1 MRYAWLLLGYFGAYF
16 FAAAIAFPPH
26 DGDLY
31 WQRWLGA
38 TIVATGHVPRALG
51 SEAFAAPNAPWVPQ
65 EWLFA
70 IAASA
75 SRGPLGRI
83 VFSSAC
89 ALGALGAL
97 AIACALA
104 VRRGASVRA
113 AALCALFGGI
123 GLRASFGVRAQ
134 VVVWPLFA
142 LFLFVLDIDGPW
154 CYAAIAVAAV
164 WSNVHASALL
174 APILAAASALGS
186 AFDERGLGKR
196 TRRLA
201 LVTVLCAVAI
211 CCNPLGWDLPRYAIG
226 LYNNPI
232 KTYIVEWKVTD
243 IDDTSFAYGALPLL
257 LLAMV
262 LGTRGASGRGWR
274 DFFVL
279 TTMGFLLLSAARNV
293 PLFSI
298 AAIGIVAPA
307 LTRRFATFAR
317 FATAAPA
324 KRDRAA
330 NLAIAAGALLGG
342 IALGWRL
349 VATAPA
355 PTTLANAPLAALTK
369 LPGEHRV
376 LCEDF
381 AWCSLLLGVPHERVF
396 IDGRA
401 DPFPR
406 NVWHDYVAM
415 ELLEPSW
422 HELLD
427 RYAIDAVVVTRSAP
441 LDQALAI
448 VGGWRAAYTDKTY
461 RLWLRSLNRT

>member
-1 MRYAWLLLGYFGAYF
+1 MRYAWLLLGFFGARF

-38 TIVATGHVPRALG
+38 TILATGAVPRALG

-70 IAASA
+70 IAADA
-75 SRGPLGRI
+75 GRGPLGWV
-83 VFSSAC
+83 VFSSSC
-89 ALGALGAL
+89 ALAALGAL
-97 AIACALA
+97 ATACGLAL
-104 VRRGASVRA
+104 RRGASARA
-113 AALCALFGGI
+113 AALCAAFGGI

-134 VVVWPLFA
+134 VAVWPLFA

-154 CYAAIAVAAV
+154 CYAAIAIAAV

-174 APILAAASALGS
+174 APILAGASAIGS
-186 AFDERGLGKR
+186 AFDERGIGKR

-201 LVTVLCAVAI
+201 LVAALCAVAI
-211 CCNPLGWDLPRYAIG
+211 CCNPFGWDLPRYAIG
-226 LYNNPI
+226 LFTSPI
-232 KTYIVEWKVTD
+232 KTYIVEWKVSD
-243 IDDTSFAYGALPLL
+243 IDDTSFAYGALPLM

-262 LGTRGASGRGWR
+262 LGTRGASGRRWR

-317 FATAAPA
+317 VAKVPPT
-324 KRDRAA
+324 KRDRVADVA
-330 NLAIAAGALLGG
+330 VALGAVLGG
-342 IALGWRL
+342 IVLGWRL
-349 VATAPA
+349 VATAPP
-355 PTTLANAPLAALTK
+355 PTTLANAPLAALAK

-406 NVWHDYVAM
+406 EIWHDYVAM
-415 ELLEPSW
+415 ELLDPSW

-427 RYAIDAVVVTRSAP
+427 RHAIDAVVVTRNAP
-441 LDQALAI
+441 LDQALA
-448 VGGWRAAYTDKTY
+448 VTTGWRAAYADQTY
-461 RLWLRSLNRT
+461 RLWMRAN